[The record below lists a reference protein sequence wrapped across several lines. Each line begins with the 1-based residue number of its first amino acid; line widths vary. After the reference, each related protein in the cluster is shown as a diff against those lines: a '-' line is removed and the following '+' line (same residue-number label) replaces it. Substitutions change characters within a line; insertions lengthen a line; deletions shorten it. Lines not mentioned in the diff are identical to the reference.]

1 MHTFILFFFGLVAL
15 VADASPTP
23 SANHPSRTIEKRS
36 ARTAN
41 PGGCLEVQG
50 TSPSY
55 SQYST
60 LASAVAALGSGTTS
74 KCIFMWPGTYTERVT
89 IQYGGALSIYGY
101 SVK

>member
-1 MHTFILFFFGLVAL
+1 MYTIILFVLGLFAL
-15 VADASPTP
+15 VANASPTP
-23 SANHPSRTIEKRS
+23 SEDHPSRTIQKRS

-50 TSPSY
+50 TSPSS

-60 LASAVAALGSGTTS
+60 LASAVAALGSSTTS
-74 KCIFMWPGTYTERVT
+74 ECIFMWPGTYTERVT
-89 IQYGGALSIYGY
+89 VQYKGALSIYGY